1 VIFGLVYLT
10 FFPPEKQDNH
20 HPVIRDAIVIH
31 PAGSQVRLL
40 SQPADP
46 LPHRGSV
53 GLAGCRFSP
62 TVCSSGMGQDVIGP
76 CEQASVERL
85 PRCADKSHG
94 SPGRQRKARTLWS
107 ANKCGLPA
115 SPSEF
120 MESGVIDA
128 EVVPDLVDEGSAHL
142 LDNLDVGAAA
152 GCCTVALVS
161 RNRSL
166 ARHETRC
173 L

>member
-1 VIFGLVYLT
+1 
-10 FFPPEKQDNH
+10 
-20 HPVIRDAIVIH
+20 
-31 PAGSQVRLL
+31 
-40 SQPADP
+40 
-46 LPHRGSV
+46 
-53 GLAGCRFSP
+53 
-62 TVCSSGMGQDVIGP
+62 
-76 CEQASVERL
+76 
-85 PRCADKSHG
+85 
-94 SPGRQRKARTLWS
+94 
-107 ANKCGLPA
+107 
-115 SPSEF
+115 